1 MFKREDTVRV
11 AAANAI
17 VELIITENVYMK
29 NDNSSEESSNQPSSS
44 QHPETHL
51 EFGGGLFHELSGL
64 LRRCFS
70 QQVPTFAYLSYPC
83 KCFCSQISSKTFGF
97 QHG

>member
-1 MFKREDTVRV
+1 MVVRKAMFKREDTVRV

-17 VELIITENVYMK
+17 VDLIIAEKMYRKNENSFE
-29 NDNSSEESSNQPSSS
+29 DSSSQPSSS
-44 QHPETHL
+44 QHPEMHL

-70 QQVPTFAYLSYPC
+70 QQVPMISIFILSL
-83 KCFCSQISSKTFGF
+83 
-97 QHG
+97 